1 MTPQQL
7 HSHIMKQE
15 KLSPK
20 WVIKRAKKLAKEWRS
35 DIHVYIDNDGILFSQ
50 GADELH
56 PRRTPKF
63 IEEYKD
69 GKPKRRSTF

>member
-7 HSHIMKQE
+7 RSHIVNQP
-15 KLSPK
+15 KLEPK
-20 WVIKRAKKLAKEWRS
+20 WIEFRAKNLAKKWRS